1 MQWLQIPLG
10 PLQTNAYLL
19 INDKKECIV
28 FDPGSEGEAFVSYM
42 ESQNLKPLAILLTH
56 AHFDHIGAVEEVRN
70 KWSIPV
76 YIHELENDWLESPS
90 LNRSEFFQQG
100 SIKTKKAE
108 HVITEE
114 KTLVIGD
121 FAFTLLFTPGHSP
134 GSVSYYHEPSGIVF
148 AGDTLFAGSIGRT
161 DLPGGN
167 HATLLASIHDK
178 LLTLPEETAV
188 LPGHGPATTIA
199 SEMDQ
204 NPFLNG
210 F

>member
-114 KTLVIGD
+114 RTLVIGD
-121 FAFTLLFTPGHSP
+121 FTFTLLFTPGHSP
-134 GSVSYYHEPSGIVF
+134 GSVSYYHEPSGAVF

-178 LLTLPEETAV
+178 LLTLPEETVV

-199 SEMDQ
+199 AEMDQ